1 MNIHDLNEVIAEAER
16 FLKKARILKDCT
28 ESANDDSRDRSHYLK
43 YGYDDGVCT
52 IAPSRTRAAVKRSA
66 IDLKN
71 VLTICNK

>member
-28 ESANDDSRDRSHYLK
+28 MSANDRKKGHQIK
-43 YGYDDGVCT
+43 YGYDSGVCT
-52 IAPSRTRAAVKRSA
+52 VHNSRTRAAVKRSA